1 MTLKF
6 HVYAIRNLLS
16 KGIAS
21 DDTQYSLRLIAHFL
35 NVARALLTEQ
45 KADKYNYIS
54 EQGFQSLC
62 VKLELGSF
70 HNCCDYPNAT
80 CKVLKSVLPLPKFLN
95 ARWGDFAK
103 VMTLNGEVLSKGS
116 TTSNYYS
123 QYTITN
129 NPSKPSW
136 FIHDN
141 HLFVQSNT
149 SLEIILLNCLFD
161 NPIEIEQLNCSATD
175 ATTCPDYMN
184 TEYPIDPDL
193 IEAAYKKVL
202 DLLAY
207 SMRLPF
213 KDQENDAKDSQVSV
227 ELR

>member
-1 MTLKF
+1 MTLRH
-6 HVYAIRNLLS
+6 HVFAIRNLLS

-45 KADKYNYIS
+45 KADKYHYIS

-62 VKLELGSF
+62 VNLELGSF

-80 CKVLKSVLPLPKFLN
+80 CKVLKSVSPLPKFLN

-103 VMTLNGEVLSKGS
+103 VMTLDGEVLSKGT
-116 TTSNYYS
+116 TTSSYYS
-123 QYTITN
+123 KYTVTN
-129 NPSKPSW
+129 KNTKPSW

-141 HLFVQSNT
+141 HLFIQSNN
-149 SLEIILLNCLFD
+149 SLEIVLFNCLFD
-161 NPIEIEQLNCSATD
+161 NPVEIEQLNCASNASSV
-175 ATTCPDYMN
+175 CPDYMD

-207 SMRLPF
+207 SIRLPY
-213 KDQENDAKDSQVSV
+213 KDSENDAKDSQVSV

>member
-1 MTLKF
+1 MKLIE
-6 HVYAIRNLLS
+6 HVYAIRGLLS

-21 DDTQYSLRLIAHFL
+21 DDTQYSLRFIAHFL

-62 VKLELGSF
+62 VPLELGSF

-80 CKVLKSVLPLPKFLN
+80 CKVLKSVNTLPKFLN

-103 VMTLNGEVLSKGS
+103 VMSLNGEVISKGS
-116 TTSNYYS
+116 PTAAAYS
-123 QYTITN
+123 KYTITN
-129 NPSKPSW
+129 KEAKPSW

-141 HLFVQSNT
+141 HLFILSNT
-149 SLEIILLNCLFD
+149 SLEIVLLNCLFN
-161 NPIEIEQLNCSATD
+161 NPIEIEQLNCATSD
-175 ATTCPDYMN
+175 TECPDFFD

-193 IEAAYKKVL
+193 VDACYKKVL
-202 DLLAY
+202 DLMAY
-207 SMRLPF
+207 SMRLPY
-213 KDQENDAKDSQVSV
+213 KDAENDAKDSQVSV

>member
-1 MTLKF
+1 MKLLD

-16 KGIAS
+16 KGVAS
-21 DDTQYSLRLIAHFL
+21 DDTQYSLRLLAHFL

-45 KADKYNYIS
+45 KADKYHYIS

-62 VKLELGSF
+62 VPLQLGSF

-80 CKVLKSVLPLPKFLN
+80 CQVLKSVDPIPKFLN
-95 ARWGDFAK
+95 ARWGDFSK
-103 VMTLNGEVLSKGS
+103 VLTLNGEVISKGS
-116 TTSNYYS
+116 PTATAYS
-123 QYTITN
+123 KYTITN
-129 NPSKPSW
+129 VNAKPSW

-141 HLFVQSNT
+141 HLFILSNT
-149 SLEIILLNCLFD
+149 DLDIVLLNSLFD
-161 NPIEIEQLNCSATD
+161 DPIEIAQLNCASNSQTE
-175 ATTCPDYMN
+175 CPDFFD

-193 IEAAYKKVL
+193 TEAAYKKVL

-207 SMRLPF
+207 SIRLPF
-213 KDQENDAKDSQVSV
+213 KDSENDAKDSQVSV